1 MIINFDSLSV
11 FIVSSFSCVFP
22 YILLLILLYCLPS
35 LQWSLGWL
43 VLLYFPCIFRGKKKK
58 QQQTNG
64 KIVFMMIVI
73 IAGLL
78 KCIASTLFS
87 GILISGAVLVY
98 FFFHSRQEWE
108 REEWSQQI
116 IHRYSSIAKTSLE
129 KKNAYMLK
137 PMFATSV
144 INDHGSRSM
153 LYFSCQSLA
162 VTQESW

>member
-43 VLLYFPCIFRGKKKK
+43 VLLYFPCIFKSKKKK

-108 REEWSQQI
+108 REKNDRNRSSTDTLQSQRLLLKRRMLTCWSQCSQ
-116 IHRYSSIAKTSLE
+116 H
-129 KKNAYMLK
+129 
-137 PMFATSV
+137 
-144 INDHGSRSM
+144 
-153 LYFSCQSLA
+153 QSLMTMA
-162 VTQESW
+162 LVQCYISLVSL